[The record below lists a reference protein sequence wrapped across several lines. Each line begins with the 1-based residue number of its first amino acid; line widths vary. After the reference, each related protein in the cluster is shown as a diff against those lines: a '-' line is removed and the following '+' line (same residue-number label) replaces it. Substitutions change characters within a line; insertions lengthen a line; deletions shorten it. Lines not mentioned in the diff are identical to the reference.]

1 MPDFIKT
8 QNTFSNGEVAPDFYA
23 HDNLSG
29 LSKLENMDVL
39 PGGGL
44 RRRSGLDR
52 ITNLLWPAKLAPF
65 SVSDNEQY
73 IIAMANERLWIFSP
87 DGTMVQNIFSPWSYD
102 DVARVQYAQRF
113 GTMIFVHP
121 DYQPRILRKT
131 NSGFELNLFD
141 FSVNDN
147 MTQNMPFMK
156 FDDADGISITV
167 SAASGGNNYA
177 TFTTSADFWTADSVG
192 ERILLMGLQW
202 RITAVTDAKNAIAY
216 TNNAYTLPQSA
227 IKDWQESAFSN
238 RRGWPCSITFHQ
250 DRLVFGGSRDWPSG
264 VWMSCVGKHNNFS
277 VGTGLDDEAIFITL
291 TSQQRQQICTVVSSD
306 NLQILTSVGEWAI
319 SNKPLT
325 PASVDI
331 KQHTSVGSV
340 ATRYLAPQKI
350 EGATVFVSQNMRD
363 IRELSLDDLGENYN
377 ANDLCAMSKH
387 LMTNPIDMAY
397 NPGTRQLFV
406 VMADGTMAVLNQ
418 NAALGISAW
427 GKYITDGEFISVA
440 VLDDDTFVVVKRG
453 NTISL
458 EKFDEN
464 ALSDG
469 DYNFS
474 FCASGLPLRTSGHNV
489 SRLRIRKIMAR
500 VLNTKS
506 LSINGIRT
514 VLPNEIYADGAGG
527 FNGDVSISMLGTTRD
542 CINAPW
548 RIHGDDQ
555 LPATVLSV
563 SVFGNYGIEK

>member
-1 MPDFIKT
+1 MVDFIKT
-8 QNTFSNGEVAPDFYA
+8 QNTFSNGEVAPEFFA
-23 HDNLSG
+23 HDNVSG

-44 RRRSGLDR
+44 SRRCGLSKLADL
-52 ITNLLWPAKLAPF
+52 TKVAKLAPF
-65 SVSDNEQY
+65 SVSDDEQY
-73 IIAMANERLWIFSP
+73 IIALSDERILIFAS
-87 DGTMVQNIFSPWSYD
+87 DGTLVQNIISPWSYD
-102 DVARVQYAQRF
+102 DVASVQYAQRF
-113 GTMIFVHP
+113 GTIIFVHP
-121 DYQPRILRKT
+121 DYQPRILKKT
-131 NSGFELNLFD
+131 ANGFSLSLFD
-141 FSVNDN
+141 FSVNSN
-147 MTQNMPFMK
+147 MTRNIPFMK
-156 FDDADGISITV
+156 FDDAEGITITV
-167 SAASGGNNYA
+167 TANGGGNNYA
-177 TFTTSADFWTADSVG
+177 TFTTSSDFWTNDSVG

-202 RITAVTDAKNAIAY
+202 RIDSVTNATTAVAY
-216 TNNAYTLPQSA
+216 TNSSYTLPQSP
-227 IKDWQESAFSN
+227 ITDWAESAFSN

-250 DRLVFGGSRDWPSG
+250 NRLVFGGSRDWPSG
-264 VWMSCVGKHNNFS
+264 VWMSQVGKHNNFS

-340 ATRYLAPQKI
+340 ASRYLPPQKI
-350 EGATVFVSQNMRD
+350 EGETVFVSRNMRD

-387 LMTNPIDMAY
+387 LMTGPVDMAY
-397 NPGTRQLFV
+397 NPSARQLFV
-406 VMADGTMAVLNQ
+406 VMDDGTMAVLNQ
-418 NAALGISAW
+418 NAGLGISGW
-427 GKYITDGEFISVA
+427 GRYITDGKFLSVA
-440 VLDDDTFVVVKRG
+440 VVNDTTYVVVKRG
-453 NTISL
+453 ADISL
-458 EKFDEN
+458 EVFDKD

-469 DYNFS
+469 DFDFS
-474 FCASGLPLRTSGHNV
+474 FCACGLPLRASGHNV

-506 LSINGIRT
+506 LFINGARIT
-514 VLPNEIYADGAGG
+514 LPNEIYAEDSAG
-527 FNGDVSISMLGTTRD
+527 FSGDVSINMLGTSRE

-548 RIHGDDQ
+548 TIHGTDQ

-563 SVFGNYGIEK
+563 SVFGNYGI

>member
-1 MPDFIKT
+1 MVDFIKT
-8 QNTFSNGEVAPDFYA
+8 QNTFSNGEVAPEFFA
-23 HDNLSG
+23 HDNVSG

-44 RRRSGLDR
+44 SRRCGLSKLADL
-52 ITNLLWPAKLAPF
+52 TKAAKLAPF
-65 SVSDNEQY
+65 SVSDDEQY
-73 IIAMANERLWIFSP
+73 IIALSDERILIFAS
-87 DGTMVQNIFSPWSYD
+87 DGTLVQNIISPWSYD
-102 DVARVQYAQRF
+102 DVASVQYAQRF
-113 GTMIFVHP
+113 GTIIFVHP
-121 DYQPRILRKT
+121 DYQPRILKKT
-131 NSGFELNLFD
+131 ANGFSLSLFD
-141 FSVNDN
+141 FSVNSN
-147 MTQNMPFMK
+147 MTRNIPFMK
-156 FDDADGISITV
+156 FDDAEGITITV
-167 SAASGGNNYA
+167 TANGGGNNYA
-177 TFTTSADFWTADSVG
+177 TFTTSSDFWTNDSVG

-202 RITAVTDAKNAIAY
+202 RIDSVTNATTAVAY
-216 TNNAYTLPQSA
+216 TNSSYTLPQSP
-227 IKDWQESAFSN
+227 ITDWAESAFSN

-250 DRLVFGGSRDWPSG
+250 NRLVFGGSRDWPSG
-264 VWMSCVGKHNNFS
+264 VWMSQVGKHNNFS

-340 ATRYLAPQKI
+340 ASRYLPPQKI
-350 EGATVFVSQNMRD
+350 EGETVFVSRNMRD

-387 LMTNPIDMAY
+387 LMTGPVDMAY
-397 NPGTRQLFV
+397 NPSARQLFV
-406 VMADGTMAVLNQ
+406 VMDDGTMAVLNQ
-418 NAALGISAW
+418 NAGLGISGW
-427 GKYITDGEFISVA
+427 GRYITDGKFLSVA
-440 VLDDDTFVVVKRG
+440 VVNDTTYVVVKRG
-453 NTISL
+453 ADISL
-458 EKFDEN
+458 EVFDKD

-469 DYNFS
+469 DFDFS
-474 FCASGLPLRTSGHNV
+474 FCACGLPLRASGHNV

-506 LSINGIRT
+506 LFINGARIT
-514 VLPNEIYADGAGG
+514 LPNEIYTEDSDG
-527 FNGDVSISMLGTTRD
+527 FSGDVSINMLGTSRE

-548 RIHGDDQ
+548 TIHGTDQ

-563 SVFGNYGIEK
+563 SVFGNYGI

>member
-1 MPDFIKT
+1 MVDFIKT
-8 QNTFSNGEVAPDFYA
+8 QNTFSNGEVAPEFFA
-23 HDNLSG
+23 HDNVSG

-44 RRRSGLDR
+44 SRRCGLSKLADL
-52 ITNLLWPAKLAPF
+52 TKAAKLAPF
-65 SVSDNEQY
+65 SVSDDEQY
-73 IIAMANERLWIFSP
+73 IIALSDERILIFAS
-87 DGTMVQNIFSPWSYD
+87 DGTLVQNIISPWSYD
-102 DVARVQYAQRF
+102 DVASVQYAQRF
-113 GTMIFVHP
+113 GTIIFVHP
-121 DYQPRILRKT
+121 DYQPRILKKAA
-131 NSGFELNLFD
+131 NGFSLNLFD
-141 FSVNDN
+141 FSVNSN
-147 MTQNMPFMK
+147 MTRNIPFMK
-156 FDDADGISITV
+156 FDDADGITITV
-167 SAASGGNNYA
+167 TANGGGNNYA
-177 TFTTSADFWTADSVG
+177 TFTTSSDFWTNDSVG

-202 RITAVTDAKNAIAY
+202 RIDSVTNATTAVAY
-216 TNNAYTLPQSA
+216 TNSAYTLPQSP
-227 IKDWQESAFSN
+227 ITDWAESAFSN

-250 DRLVFGGSRDWPSG
+250 NRLVFGGSRDWPSG
-264 VWMSCVGKHNNFS
+264 VWMSQVGKHNNFS

-340 ATRYLAPQKI
+340 ASRYLPPQKI
-350 EGATVFVSQNMRD
+350 EGETVFVSRNMRD

-387 LMTNPIDMAY
+387 LMTGPIDMAY
-397 NPGTRQLFV
+397 NPSTRQLFV
-406 VMADGTMAVLNQ
+406 VMDDGTMAVLNQ
-418 NAALGISAW
+418 NAGLGISGW
-427 GKYITDGEFISVA
+427 GRYITDGKFLSVA
-440 VLDDDTFVVVKRG
+440 VVNDTTYVVVKRG
-453 NTISL
+453 ADISL
-458 EKFDEN
+458 EVFDKD

-469 DYNFS
+469 DYDFS
-474 FCASGLPLRTSGHNV
+474 FCACGLPLRASGHNV

-506 LSINGIRT
+506 LFINGARIT
-514 VLPNEIYADGAGG
+514 LPNEIYTENVDG
-527 FNGDVSISMLGTTRD
+527 FSGDVSINMLGTSRE

-548 RIHGDDQ
+548 AIHGTDQ

-563 SVFGNYGIEK
+563 SVFGNYGI